1 MVRVSTVAIERQPVG
16 SEESFSLALADWPGA
31 RGSVRAEGT
40 LSRLE
45 GGVAVRMRADWQAE
59 GRCDR
64 CLGEVA
70 VPVSGE
76 ATASTVSADPGETQ
90 LQVEDQE
97 IDLTP
102 LLEEIEVLSWPS
114 KVLCRESCLGLCP
127 HCGQNLN
134 QGQCRCRPEAAPGPF
149 AGLRDLLGKDD

>member
-1 MVRVSTVAIERQPVG
+1 MVRLSTVAIERQPVG
-16 SEESFSLALADWPGA
+16 SEETFSITLADWPAA
-31 RGSVRAEGT
+31 RGPLRAAGT

-45 GGVAVRMRADWQAE
+45 AGLAVTVRADWQAE

-76 ATASTVSADPGETQ
+76 ATASTVWADPGETH
-90 LQVEDQE
+90 LQVSDQE
-97 IDLTP
+97 INLMP

-114 KVLCRESCLGLCP
+114 KVLCSESCLGLCP
-127 HCGQNLN
+127 SCGQNLN
-134 QGQCRCRPEAAPGPF
+134 QGRCRCRPEVAPGPF